1 MRERRLS
8 QVQIDIMRIEE
19 EKPRIVRRKRPTEP
33 KLPVI
38 VETPEEIAA
47 REAKLFAERALLN
60 AILLIQSHE
69 RARIARY
76 KGAAGDY
83 LLVIANIENSITRD
97 ERQIS
102 EYMKMLEREN
112 FRD

>member
-83 LLVIANIENSITRD
+83 IANIENSITRD
-97 ERQIS
+97 ESQIS
-102 EYMKMLEREN
+102 EYMKILEREN